1 MKDKRTYTDL
11 KDHGVD
17 ISYENEVK
25 LEFDDRGSHDL
36 TKQIDMLKKQK
47 EFLQEKCRQAGQ
59 EIRELKRDNTL
70 LSYDVA
76 TLTDR
81 IKEMENNAKR

>member
-1 MKDKRTYTDL
+1 MKDKRTYTEL

-47 EFLQEKCRQAGQ
+47 EFLQDKCRQAGQ

>member
-11 KDHGVD
+11 KEHGID

-47 EFLQEKCRQAGQ
+47 EFLQEKCRQAGR
-59 EIRELKRDNTL
+59 EITELERDNTL

>member
-47 EFLQEKCRQAGQ
+47 EFLQEKCRQDGR
-59 EIRELKRDNTL
+59 EILELKRDNTL

>member
-25 LEFDDRGSHDL
+25 LEFDDRGSHDI

-47 EFLQEKCRQAGQ
+47 EFLQEKCRQAGR
-59 EIRELKRDNTL
+59 EILELKRDNTL

-81 IKEMENNAKR
+81 IKEMENNVKR

>member
-1 MKDKRTYTDL
+1 MKDKRTYTEL
-11 KDHGVD
+11 KDYGVD

-47 EFLQEKCRQAGQ
+47 EFLQEKCRQAGR
-59 EIRELKRDNTL
+59 EILELKRDNTL

>member
-11 KDHGVD
+11 KEHGID

-47 EFLQEKCRQAGQ
+47 EFLQDKCRQAGQ

>member
-1 MKDKRTYTDL
+1 MKDKRTYTEL

-47 EFLQEKCRQAGQ
+47 EFLQEKCRQAGR
-59 EIRELKRDNTL
+59 EIIELKRDNTL

>member
-1 MKDKRTYTDL
+1 MKDKRTYTEL

-47 EFLQEKCRQAGQ
+47 EFLQEKCRQAGR
-59 EIRELKRDNTL
+59 EILELKRDNTL

-81 IKEMENNAKR
+81 IKEMENNVKR

>member
-11 KDHGVD
+11 KEHGID

-81 IKEMENNAKR
+81 IKEMENNVKR

>member
-11 KDHGVD
+11 KEHGID

-25 LEFDDRGSHDL
+25 FESDDRGSLDL
-36 TKQIDMLKKQK
+36 TRQIDMLKKQK
-47 EFLQEKCRQAGQ
+47 EFLQEKCRQAGRD
-59 EIRELKRDNTL
+59 IRELKRDNTL

-76 TLTDR
+76 TLTNR
-81 IKEMENNAKR
+81 IKELENNAKR

>member
-81 IKEMENNAKR
+81 IKEMEKNVKR

>member
-1 MKDKRTYTDL
+1 MKDKRTYTEL

-47 EFLQEKCRQAGQ
+47 EFLQEKCRQAGR

>member
-11 KDHGVD
+11 KDHGID

-81 IKEMENNAKR
+81 IKEMEKNVKR

>member
-17 ISYENEVK
+17 MSYENEVK

-36 TKQIDMLKKQK
+36 TKQIEMLKKQK
-47 EFLQEKCRQAGQ
+47 EFLQEKCRQAGR
-59 EIRELKRDNTL
+59 EILELKRDNTL

>member
-11 KDHGVD
+11 KEHGID

-47 EFLQEKCRQAGQ
+47 EFL
-59 EIRELKRDNTL
+59 
-70 LSYDVA
+70 
-76 TLTDR
+76 
-81 IKEMENNAKR
+81 

>member
-11 KDHGVD
+11 KEHGID

-25 LEFDDRGSHDL
+25 FESDDRGSHDL

-47 EFLQEKCRQAGQ
+47 EFLQEKCRQAGKN
-59 EIRELKRDNTL
+59 IRELKRDNTL

-76 TLTDR
+76 TLTNR
-81 IKEMENNAKR
+81 IKELEKNAKR

>member
-47 EFLQEKCRQAGQ
+47 EFLQEKCRQAGR
-59 EIRELKRDNTL
+59 EILELKRDNTL

-76 TLTDR
+76 TLTNR
-81 IKEMENNAKR
+81 IKDLETNAKR

>member
-11 KDHGVD
+11 KDHGID

-47 EFLQEKCRQAGQ
+47 EFLQEKCRQAGR
-59 EIRELKRDNTL
+59 EILDLKRDNTL

-81 IKEMENNAKR
+81 IKEMENNVKR

>member
-11 KDHGVD
+11 KEHGVD

-25 LEFDDRGSHDL
+25 FESDDRGSLDL

-47 EFLQEKCRQAGQ
+47 EFLQEKCRQAGR

>member
-11 KDHGVD
+11 KEHGID

-47 EFLQEKCRQAGQ
+47 EFLQDKCRQAGQ
-59 EIRELKRDNTL
+59 EIKELKRDNTL

>member
-1 MKDKRTYTDL
+1 MKDKRTYTEL

-47 EFLQEKCRQAGQ
+47 EFLQEKCRQAGR
-59 EIRELKRDNTL
+59 EILELKRDNTL

>member
-11 KDHGVD
+11 KEHGVD

>member
-11 KDHGVD
+11 KEHGID

-25 LEFDDRGSHDL
+25 FESDDRGSLDL
-36 TKQIDMLKKQK
+36 TRQIDMLKKQK

>member
-1 MKDKRTYTDL
+1 MKDKRTYTEL